1 MLAVS
6 ERQHPVAAHPETVP
20 PLVDPAWLSARLD
33 APGIRLLQVDS
44 DSTAYHC
51 GHLPTAVPLDWH
63 DELQDPERRAPA
75 NRPDLGLLL
84 ERKGIDRDT
93 HVVLYGTDGGA
104 YATYAFWLL
113 RYSRH
118 PRISLL
124 DGGLEAWV
132 HAGGDIVDSPP
143 APAAP
148 VSYRTSER
156 DGSLRVGR
164 EEVLGRYVGA
174 PGSSV
179 LLDCR
184 TPKEFSGRQRHPLDL
199 QFEQHRVAG
208 HIPGSVN
215 LPSGQLLNP
224 DHTFRPQDELR
235 ALFAA
240 CGVDDESDVATYC
253 RVAERSSLVWFALRE
268 LLGHP
273 RVRHYDGGWAE
284 YGNLVDVPVELGV

>member
-1 MLAVS
+1 MTLS
-6 ERQHPVAAHPETVP
+6 ERLHPMATGPDTVP
-20 PLVDPAWLSARLD
+20 PLVDPAWLSARLE

-63 DELQDPERRAPA
+63 DELQDPQRRAPV

-84 ERKGIDRDT
+84 QRKGVDRDT

-104 YATYAFWLL
+104 FATYAFWLL
-113 RYSRH
+113 RYYRH

-132 HAGGDIVDSPP
+132 HSGGAIVDSPP
-143 APAAP
+143 TSRLLT
-148 VSYRTSER
+148 SYRAPEH

-164 EEVLGRYVGA
+164 DELLGRYVHA
-174 PGSSV
+174 PGESV

-184 TPKEFSGRQRHPLDL
+184 TPEEYSGRHRHPLDL

-215 LPSGQLLNP
+215 LPSGHMLNP
-224 DHTFRPQDELR
+224 DGTFRTQAELHD
-235 ALFAA
+235 LFTGL
-240 CGVDDESDVATYC
+240 GVKDESDVATYC
-253 RVAERSSLVWFALRE
+253 RVAERSALVWFALRE

-284 YGNLVDVPVELGV
+284 YGNLVDVPVELGA